1 MIVILMGVTASGKS
15 TIAAEL
21 VRLTGWQSAEAD
33 DYHSAANKAK
43 MHAGQ
48 PLNDA
53 DRAPWLASLHG
64 VIVDWVNKGQN
75 GIMTCSALKEAY
87 RDVLTNGLPEG
98 TCRFVLLEAPFG
110 VLEERIRHRPGH
122 FMNPDLLQS
131 QIDTLEQP
139 KDAIHVKATG
149 PPAEVA
155 QNILDQLAPELK
167 TPGAPLRR

>member
-21 VRLTGWQSAEAD
+21 VRLTGWSFAEAD
-33 DYHSAANKAK
+33 DYHSPANKAK
-43 MHAGQ
+43 MHAGH

-75 GIMTCSALKEAY
+75 GIMTCSALKQAY
-87 RDVLTNGLPEG
+87 RDVLTSGLPEK

-122 FMNPDLLQS
+122 YMNPDLLQS

-139 KDAIHVKATG
+139 KDALRVKATG

-155 QNILDQLAPELK
+155 QNILDQLVPELK

>member
-21 VRLTGWQSAEAD
+21 VRQTGWSFAEAD

-43 MHAGQ
+43 MHAGL

-64 VIVDWVNKGQN
+64 VIVEWVNKGQN
-75 GIMTCSALKEAY
+75 GIMTCSALKQAY
-87 RDVLTNGLPEG
+87 RDVLTGGLPHG
-98 TCRFVLLEAPFG
+98 TCRYVLLEAPFD

-131 QIDTLEQP
+131 QINTLEQP
-139 KDAIHVKATG
+139 KDAIHIKATG
-149 PPAEVA
+149 SPSEVA
-155 QNILDQLAPELK
+155 QNILDQLAPAPHA
-167 TPGAPLRR
+167 PGAPLRR

>member
-15 TIAAEL
+15 TIATEL
-21 VRLTGWQSAEAD
+21 VRLTKWSFAEAD

-43 MHAGQ
+43 MHAGL

-75 GIMTCSALKEAY
+75 GIMTCSALKQAY
-87 RDVLTNGLPEG
+87 RDVLTSGLPEG
-98 TCRFVLLEAPFG
+98 ACRFVLLEAPFG

-139 KDAIHVKATG
+139 KDALRVKATG

-167 TPGAPLRR
+167 TPNAPLRR